1 MKPSPP
7 AKASTRRCAAACSF
21 LHRWPPR
28 PADHARSAWT
38 SLPQRTKLL
47 PWLGHT
53 NHTDE
58 AIVGT
63 GCCGDWC
70 RCAKGNGPPPERTS
84 PGKHCRPVGVVP
96 DRDSGGGQ
104 LLPSSVDQPPIGIWC
119 PTWAADTG
127 QTCAEP
133 MIGTDPAQIP
143 VLT

>member
-53 NHTDE
+53 NHTDD

-96 DRDSGGGQ
+96 DRDVWRRAAAAVLGG
-104 LLPSSVDQPPIGIWC
+104 
-119 PTWAADTG
+119 
-127 QTCAEP
+127 
-133 MIGTDPAQIP
+133 PATHRHLGP
-143 VLT
+143 DLRS